1 MPATRRKA
9 ANPTATSRVQP
20 TLSFKNKITK
30 PSTATTEKS
39 SKAHNLE
46 AAKLAN
52 AIEIST
58 PSPPTEVIDSQI
70 PEQPTTAELNI
81 RSQVRAGEKETTAAE
96 ERASQI
102 SSAQIKR
109 YWKKKEDER
118 RAPRVHQQDLS
129 MEEKILR
136 EFDLSYQ
143 FGPCIGIARSK
154 RWKRADTLGLKP
166 PIEVLA
172 VLLKEDSKNPARTQR
187 AYVDELMGS
196 NFISN

>member
-118 RAPRVHQQDLS
+118 RAPRGMFTSRVTWH
-129 MEEKILR
+129 
-136 EFDLSYQ
+136 
-143 FGPCIGIARSK
+143 IA
-154 RWKRADTLGLKP
+154 DCQ
-166 PIEVLA
+166 VL
-172 VLLKEDSKNPARTQR
+172 VP
-187 AYVDELMGS
+187 
-196 NFISN
+196 